1 MDYKKL
7 YEQSQKENE
16 ELKNEQFD
24 EMEKIAKQQGMCL
37 VDIPIFDKLIEKEKE
52 NQELKEEN
60 EKLKK
65 ESERLERLRI
75 TFINRYGELKKIVC
89 PDSQFQDHKRI
100 REGCL
105 KLKKENEEKNHT
117 ILTWKMSA
125 SLKDTEIDELK
136 EELEELKKMNKT
148 NYDEKEKMKAFLGE
162 LRINVVKKD

>member
-37 VDIPIFDKLIEKEKE
+37 VDIPIFDKLIEKE
-52 NQELKEEN
+52 
-60 EKLKK
+60 
-65 ESERLERLRI
+65 
-75 TFINRYGELKKIVC
+75 
-89 PDSQFQDHKRI
+89 
-100 REGCL
+100 
-105 KLKKENEEKNHT
+105 KENEEKNHT